1 MRRLLESGRALVAD
15 LDPQAVL
22 ERALAAAR
30 EVTGAGYA
38 ALGILDERRAELEQF
53 LTLGDDAD
61 TRPRDGDLPPA
72 RQVVDMLVADPTPLR
87 LTHLDQSARLHPS
100 QEAPRPE
107 QSFLGVPVLIR
118 GTPWGA
124 LYLTGKQGDDFSEA
138 DEEAAVI
145 LADWAGTAI
154 ENAHRYQHSE
164 QRQAEHDRTLDD
176 AEARHDVT
184 IRVGGETGLER
195 VLDLIVERGRDLIDA
210 RPAGATGAAGAGGA
224 AGAAGAAGAGAGGA
238 AGAAGAGASG
248 VGGAA
253 AGAGGAGDDDAELLR
268 AFAVSAATAVAMA
281 QSAESDRLRSLMA
294 AADAERSRWAREL
307 HDDTLQGL
315 GAVRLL
321 LAAARRRGD
330 TQQTAQAV
338 DEAIGYIEQE
348 IDNLH
353 AIISDL
359 RPAALDELGL
369 GPALEALLDRR
380 SGHGT
385 LSIASQLVLPNPD
398 LGEARLGPEI
408 ESTVYRVVQ
417 EALTNIVKH
426 ANATEA
432 AVFVTVR
439 DGVSIEVR
447 DDGGGFASRSTGAGF
462 GLAGMRER
470 VNLAGGTVRIDS
482 GPNGTR
488 VRAEIPARAHGRA
501 ARSP

>member
-30 EVTGAGYA
+30 EVTGARSA

-53 LTLGDDAD
+53 LTLGADAD
-61 TRPRDGDLPPA
+61 AQPAAGGLPPG
-72 RQVVDMLVADPTPLR
+72 RQVIDMVLAEPAPVR
-87 LTHLDQSARLHPS
+87 LTDFNQLARRHGLGDGQP
-100 QEAPRPE
+100 PVG
-107 QSFLGVPVLIR
+107 SFLGVPVLIR

-124 LYLTGKQGDDFSEA
+124 LYLTGKQGDEFTEA

-145 LADWAGTAI
+145 LADWAATAI
-154 ENAHRYQHSE
+154 DNAHRYQHSE
-164 QRQAEHDRTLDD
+164 QRRAEHDRTLDD

-184 IRVGGETGLER
+184 IRVGSETGLER

-210 RPAGATGAAGAGGA
+210 RHRDAGDADEAGEAGEAGDAGDAGDTSSAARA
-224 AGAAGAAGAGAGGA
+224 AGAAGATGAT
-238 AGAAGAGASG
+238 
-248 VGGAA
+248 
-253 AGAGGAGDDDAELLR
+253 GDEDAELLR
-268 AFAVSAATAVAMA
+268 AFAASAATAVAMA

-307 HDDTLQGL
+307 HDETLQGL

-330 TQQTAQAV
+330 AEQTDVAV

-380 SGHGT
+380 SGHGYLAIT
-385 LSIASQLVLPNPD
+385 STIVLPNPD
-398 LGEARLGPEI
+398 TGGRRLGPEI

-417 EALTNIVKH
+417 EALTNVVKH
-426 ANATEA
+426 ANAA
-432 AVFVTVR
+432 NVAVSVTAR
-439 DGVSIEVR
+439 SGAVSIEVR
-447 DDGGGFASRSTGAGF
+447 DDGGGFADRSPGAGF

-482 GPNGTR
+482 GPSGTR
-488 VRAEIPARAHGRA
+488 VRAELPARAPGWA
-501 ARSP
+501 ARSA